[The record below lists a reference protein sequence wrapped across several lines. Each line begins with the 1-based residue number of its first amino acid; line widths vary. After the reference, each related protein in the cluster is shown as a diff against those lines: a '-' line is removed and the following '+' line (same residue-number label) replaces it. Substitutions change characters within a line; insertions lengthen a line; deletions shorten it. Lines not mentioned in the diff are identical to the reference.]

1 MISSYVKRYIPF
13 FMICYMTCQAGAET
27 VPGLADSLEKAK
39 KHFSFAVQYKNN
51 ENYEEAIKNYEIS
64 LAFNDTVFQV
74 HYSFA
79 DMLLKMSRTNEAKR
93 ELLNTLMLNHDH
105 FKSAALLSGLYHK
118 VAQYDSA
125 LVMYETMYRLKPD
138 SLAYLSSIA
147 GLSAYLELH
156 DKALAAYRELIR
168 KGENTFDNYLRASQ
182 HAEKTG
188 DMELA
193 DELVLQA
200 LRKQPDDT
208 TALQTAASISLARD
222 NTKSVIDYQQRLVVL
237 NPSDQVLLYNLE
249 QLCRKHGD
257 NDQLIWVFKERIRQS
272 PKDIAL
278 IGELAELQLFEGQT
292 TEGIETIMQGLD
304 VSPGDGKLRILLG
317 DHYMEQGETD
327 KALAEFNIALKDERW
342 RQDALQFIGM
352 IDRPESETEKE
363 EREFFERGS
372 TKNPQ

>member
-1 MISSYVKRYIPF
+1 
-13 FMICYMTCQAGAET
+13 MICHMTCHAGAET

-39 KHFSFAVQYKNN
+39 KHFSFAVQYKNS
-51 ENYEEAIKNYEIS
+51 ENFEEALKNYELS
-64 LAFNDTVFQV
+64 LAYDDSVFQV
-74 HYSFA
+74 HFSFA
-79 DMLLKMSRTNEAKR
+79 DLLLKMSRTDEAKR
-93 ELLNTLMLNHDH
+93 ELLSTLTLNPDH
-105 FKSAALLSGLYHK
+105 FKSAALLSGLYHT
-118 VAQYDSA
+118 VAHYDSA

-138 SLAYLSSIA
+138 SLAYLSNIA
-147 GLSAYLELH
+147 GLSAYLELNE
-156 DKALAAYRELIR
+156 KALDAYRELIG
-168 KGENTFDNYLRASQ
+168 KGENSFDNFLHASQ
-182 HAEKTG
+182 LAEKTG

-363 EREFFERGS
+363 EREFLERGN
-372 TKNPQ
+372 TDKPQ